1 VRTIAID
8 LNDAGLVVAD
18 AEIVLAVEPGYAL
31 VEDRKI
37 TTGTAAYAEARLKPR
52 RISNRFWSTLSA
64 APGTAGV
71 RGVDSAAELAFAQLR
86 EIWSRFGGAGTEVVF
101 VVPGNYT
108 REQLGLLLG
117 LAQECGMPVRAL
129 VDAAVA
135 ASVQPYPGRQLLF
148 LDAGLHRTSVTPIEQ
163 GEEAVALSE
172 QGIDAGRADL
182 VDSLARWFAEVFV
195 LATRFDP
202 FHHAETEQ
210 RLYDCLP
217 DWLASL
223 RSADSAEVA
232 LTHGGDEFRVTV
244 AREQLLG
251 VVAGF
256 GRALV
261 QLIAQV
267 RAADAGLV
275 VQVSERLADLPGLET
290 HLGRLDDVRLVR
302 LAPGHSA
309 RAVLAG
315 IDSLERGGSVKLL
328 KHLPW
333 RAEAAEEAAGAPAA
347 AEPAPAAFPQDDRP
361 THVVYAGI
369 AHALAADG
377 LVVGR
382 ETADGRR
389 TIVVDGGHGGLS
401 RSHFELVV
409 RDGELKLRDLSRHG
423 TFVNERRVAGEAV
436 LKIRDVIRIGSPGVE
451 LEVIR
456 VED

>member
-18 AEIVLAVEPGYAL
+18 AEVVLAVEPGYAL

-37 TTGTAAYAEARLKPR
+37 TTGTAAYAQARLKPR
-52 RISNRFWSTLSA
+52 RVSNRFWSTLSA

-86 EIWSRFGGAGTEVVF
+86 ELWGRFGGADTEVVF
-101 VVPGNYT
+101 VVPGHYT

-117 LAQECGMPVRAL
+117 LAQECGMTVRAL

-135 ASVQPYPGRQLLF
+135 ASVQPHPGRQLLF
-148 LDAGLHRTSVTPIEQ
+148 LDAGLHRVSVTPLAQ
-163 GEEAVALSE
+163 GEEAVAQSE
-172 QGIDAGRADL
+172 QGLDAGRADL
-182 VDSLARWFAEVFV
+182 IDSLARWFAEIFV

-210 RLYDCLP
+210 SLYDALP
-217 DWLASL
+217 DWLARL
-223 RSADSAEVA
+223 RADDSAEVA
-232 LTHGGDEFRVTV
+232 LMHGGDEFRVTV

-267 RAADAGLV
+267 REPEAGLV

-302 LAPGHSA
+302 LGTGHSA
-309 RAVLAG
+309 RAVLAAV
-315 IDSLERGGSVKLL
+315 DSLEHGGPVKLL

-333 RAEAAEEAAGAPAA
+333 RVQAAAEESDAPAETERAPAA
-347 AEPAPAAFPQDDRP
+347 PEADRP

-369 AHALAADG
+369 AHAVSGDG

-382 ETADGRR
+382 EVQDGRR

-401 RSHFELVV
+401 RSHCELVL

-436 LKIRDVIRIGSPGVE
+436 LKLRDVIRVGSPGAE
-451 LEVIR
+451 LDVIR